1 MRAHY
6 CMLAKTLLQI
16 LHCYGTPPFKFC
28 FRGQGNG
35 KNPHSDNEMI
45 LTILDEVRHQIG
57 VVFPED

>member
-1 MRAHY
+1 MELLH
-6 CMLAKTLLQI
+6 LNSVSGAKETE
-16 LHCYGTPPFKFC
+16 
-28 FRGQGNG
+28 